1 MCCVI
6 LKIVRFISV
15 TSSTIAIAQL
25 ICTPLIR
32 SAINKEMELNGTKF
46 SVPFINWVCKLG
58 LIERML

>member
-15 TSSTIAIAQL
+15 TSSAIAIAQL

-32 SAINKEMELNGTKF
+32 SAINKEMEMNGTKF
-46 SVPFINWVCKLG
+46 QFPSLTGFAN
-58 LIERML
+58 